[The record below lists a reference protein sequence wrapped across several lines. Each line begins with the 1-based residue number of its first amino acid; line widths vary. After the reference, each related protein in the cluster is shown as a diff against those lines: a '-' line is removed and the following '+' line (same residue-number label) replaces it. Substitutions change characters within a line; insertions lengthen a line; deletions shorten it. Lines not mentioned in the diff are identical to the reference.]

1 MALEDTLEKLF
12 EARAT
17 AVHGFRALVDP
28 INEEGRSFTAEER
41 QEFERRN
48 AELDEFD
55 MRIRE
60 TRKRIES
67 DKEVDEYRQSAEAY
81 IRPESRHQASDPLAE
96 QEKRFLSFV
105 RGEDPNQRSFD
116 LDLSGLEVRKETG
129 KRNKVVESRSTLTE
143 CVYAAGGA
151 LLPVSFRSVLYQHLV
166 QQSAVLQTRATV
178 LTTNSGENLII
189 PKTTAHPGNGTI
201 VSEGAASGETDPTFG
216 AGTLSAYKYG
226 NIVQVSTEMLTDSGV
241 DLLGYLGVAMGRS
254 LGIAAGGAWLR
265 GTGSSQP
272 TGLLVTQGTT
282 NQIVGSTG
290 VAGVPTYAQLV
301 KLYDGI
307 IAPYQ
312 PQAEFVATQKTISA
326 LRQIT
331 DSYGRPLW
339 VPSLTGDMPDTLFGH
354 PFYIDSTIGMYDVAV
369 NATAIA
375 WGDWSAFFVRMVNG
389 IRFERSND
397 YAFNT
402 DMVTFRAYLRTDSIL
417 ADKNA
422 MSTYVGGT
430 A

>member
-1 MALEDTLEKLF
+1 MALTDMLADLF
-12 EARAT
+12 EARAK
-17 AVHGFRALVDP
+17 ANAGFRAFVDP
-28 INEEGRSFTAEER
+28 INTEGRAFTAEET

-48 AELDEFD
+48 AELDDFD

-60 TRKRIES
+60 TRKRVDS
-67 DKEVDEYRQSAEAY
+67 DAAVDEYRAQNEHLFRTTSE
-81 IRPESRHQASDPLAE
+81 PTPQATEE
-96 QEKRFLSFV
+96 QRFIDFV
-105 RGEDPNQRSFD
+105 RGANPEQRTFD
-116 LDLSGLEVRKETG
+116 ISLKGLEIRRESPLH
-129 KRNKVVESRSTLTE
+129 RNKVVESRSLTDGS
-143 CVYAAGGA
+143 YTAGGA

-178 LTTNSGENLII
+178 LNTSSGENLLL
-189 PKTTAHPGNGTI
+189 PKTTAHPTNGTI
-201 VSEGAASGETDPTFG
+201 VSEGGASGESDPAFA

-226 NIVQVSTEMLTDSGV
+226 NIVQLSTELLQDSGV
-241 DLLGYLGVAMGRS
+241 DVLGYLGMAMGRS
-254 LGIAAGGAWLR
+254 LGIGAGGAYLR

-272 TGLLVTQGTT
+272 TGALVTLGTT

-312 PQAEFVATQKTISA
+312 PQAEWVATQKTISA

-354 PFYIDSTIGMYDVAV
+354 PFYIDSTVGMYDVAV

-375 WGDWSAFFVRMVNG
+375 WGDWSAFFVRLVDG
-389 IRFERSND
+389 IRFERSNE
-397 YAFNT
+397 YAFGT
-402 DMVTFRAYLRTDSIL
+402 DLVTFRAYLRTDAL
-417 ADKNA
+417 LLDKNA
-422 MSTYVGGT
+422 MATYVGGT